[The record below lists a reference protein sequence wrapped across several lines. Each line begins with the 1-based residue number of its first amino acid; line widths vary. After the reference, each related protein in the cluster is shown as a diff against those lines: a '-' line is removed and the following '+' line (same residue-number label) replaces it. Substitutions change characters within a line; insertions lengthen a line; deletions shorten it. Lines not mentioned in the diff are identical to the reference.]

1 MTFVATPKDPAAK
14 EVYTIDW
21 TAILAPGDTISVST
35 WTPQAPLMQSGA
47 AISGLKT
54 SVYISGGVAGTT
66 YTLVNQITTAN
77 GVIDQRT
84 ISIPVQ
90 TL

>member
-1 MTFVATPKDPAAK
+1 MSFVATPKDPAAK

-21 TAILAPGDTISVST
+21 TQILAPGDTISTST
-35 WTPQAPLMQSGA
+35 WTPQSPLVQSGA
-47 AISGLKT
+47 AINGLKT
-54 SVYISGGVAGTT
+54 SVYISGGVSGTT
-66 YTLVNQITTAN
+66 YSLVNQITTAN